1 VQGGAYGGFASFDP
15 YSGVFSLLS
24 YRDPNLKA
32 TLDIY
37 RRTPEFLKHLALD
50 EAERVKA
57 IIGAAGDLDAYQLPD
72 AKGYTGLVRH
82 LLGVSDELRQRIRD
96 GLLNSSP
103 QDFQAFGALLEQA
116 LADTPVVVMGAGD
129 ALEEAGLPVLRVL

>member
-1 VQGGAYGGFASFDP
+1 
-15 YSGVFSLLS
+15 
-24 YRDPNLKA
+24 
-32 TLDIY
+32 LDIY
-37 RRTPEFLKHLALD
+37 RRTPEFLQHLQLD
-50 EAERVKA
+50 GAKRVKA

-96 GLLNSSP
+96 GLLHSSP
-103 QDFQAFGALLEQA
+103 QDFQACGALLEQA